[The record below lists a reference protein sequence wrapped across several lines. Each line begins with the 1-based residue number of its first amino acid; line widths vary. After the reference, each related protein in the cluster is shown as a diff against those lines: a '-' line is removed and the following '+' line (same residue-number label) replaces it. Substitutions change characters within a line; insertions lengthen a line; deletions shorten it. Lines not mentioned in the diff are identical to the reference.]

1 MTFSGGWGYPSSS
14 NSIASLLSAS
24 AIVSKKNMVSK
35 HDINVYTCTEVK
47 VLPYTD
53 DVIWSLPMLLSGC
66 KEIQP
71 IRLVSIGLLAMQ

>member
-1 MTFSGGWGYPSSS
+1 MTFSGSWGYSSSS

-35 HDINVYTCTEVK
+35 HDINVYTRTEVE

-71 IRLVSIGLLAMQ
+71 IRLISIGLLAMQ